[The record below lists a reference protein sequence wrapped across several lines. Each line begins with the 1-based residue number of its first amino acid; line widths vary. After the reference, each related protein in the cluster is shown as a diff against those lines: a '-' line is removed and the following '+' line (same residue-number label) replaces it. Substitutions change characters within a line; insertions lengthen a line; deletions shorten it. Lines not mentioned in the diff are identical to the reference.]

1 MCVLPYPLFLYQT
14 KMKKITLLFI
24 LGIFMSVAGYA
35 QKVKFDVKDDTVS
48 IEKKAYCIL
57 QRINRGFGLFDYSFK
72 DLQGTEIAYV
82 SVRQYTNP
90 ARPEA
95 NKTTGVVYYYEYN
108 FLSLGLQAEVQ
119 NPFPPAI
126 KGIAKHI
133 VTHNMIKD
141 GAVDEAAIKR
151 FCQINGTRYTEDQ
164 KRIGIMIHR

>member
-1 MCVLPYPLFLYQT
+1 
-14 KMKKITLLFI
+14 
-24 LGIFMSVAGYA
+24 MSVAGYA

-57 QRINRGFGLFDYSFK
+57 QRINRGFGFYDYSFK

-82 SVRQYTNP
+82 SIRQYTNP
-90 ARPEA
+90 AHPES
-95 NKTTGVVYYYEYN
+95 NKSTGVVYYYEFN

-141 GAVDEAAIKR
+141 GRADEAAIKR
-151 FCQINGTRYTEDQ
+151 FCQINGMRYSEDQ